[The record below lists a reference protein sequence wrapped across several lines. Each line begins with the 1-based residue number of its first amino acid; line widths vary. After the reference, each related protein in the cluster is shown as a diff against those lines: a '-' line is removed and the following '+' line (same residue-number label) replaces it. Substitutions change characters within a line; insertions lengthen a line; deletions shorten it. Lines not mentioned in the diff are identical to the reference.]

1 MQNHFADRLIHSIL
15 SKGTPLMVGLDPR
28 MERMPAEFNLN
39 SNSSHSE
46 IASAYETFCREI
58 VDVVSPLVA
67 CVKPQSAFFEALGPP
82 GIQALWNT
90 VRYAQSKN
98 VLVIMDAKRGD
109 IGSTAQAYAAA
120 FLGDASNS
128 AWGCDALTVNPF
140 LGDDSL
146 TPFVER
152 CRETGSGIFVLVRT
166 SNPGGKMLQELEADN
181 KKIYEIVGSHVQE
194 LAHATVGQSGY
205 GGVGAVVGATNPQQ
219 LATLRKQMPNS
230 IFLVPGFGAQ
240 GGTAADVEAAFDSSG
255 LGAIVNSSR
264 GIIFAYENEK
274 YQSED
279 RNWQT
284 CIEQATRDAISLL
297 PKPKSD

>member
-1 MQNHFADRLIHSIL
+1 
-15 SKGTPLMVGLDPR
+15 
-28 MERMPAEFNLN
+28 
-39 SNSSHSE
+39 
-46 IASAYETFCREI
+46 
-58 VDVVSPLVA
+58 
-67 CVKPQSAFFEALGPP
+67 
-82 GIQALWNT
+82 
-90 VRYAQSKN
+90 
-98 VLVIMDAKRGD
+98 
-109 IGSTAQAYAAA
+109 
-120 FLGDASNS
+120 
-128 AWGCDALTVNPF
+128 
-140 LGDDSL
+140 
-146 TPFVER
+146 
-152 CRETGSGIFVLVRT
+152 
-166 SNPGGKMLQELEADN
+166 MLQELEADN